1 MANIWAKLKALKKI
15 LKTVNKEE
23 FQNISTRITE
33 GRLELIQTQKQI
45 NQQCT
50 DELLNKESQALMNI
64 EKWNLVEESALRQKS
79 RAKWIKLGDNNN
91 KYFSAMIK
99 ERTNKK
105 MMLEL
110 TSLNRISLKTPATI
124 KEEVTQFYKA
134 LMGSSSTELQVVD
147 KKTMRRGATITYEQG
162 AELCRDITDKE
173 IWNALASIGD
183 DISPG
188 VDGYNAYFYKKT

>member
-1 MANIWAKLKALKKI
+1 
-15 LKTVNKEE
+15 
-23 FQNISTRITE
+23 
-33 GRLELIQTQKQI
+33 
-45 NQQCT
+45 
-50 DELLNKESQALMNI
+50 MNI

-99 ERTNKK
+99 ERTNQK

-110 TSLNRISLKTPATI
+110 TSLNGISLKTSAVI

-134 LMGSSSTELQVVD
+134 LMGSSSTELQAVD
-147 KKTMRRGATITYEQG
+147 KKTMRREATLTYEQE
-162 AELCRDITDKE
+162 AELCRDITDEE

-183 DISPG
+183 DKSPG
-188 VDGYNAYFYKKT
+188 VDGYNAYFYKKTWSITKDEILIAIK